1 MNNER
6 ITFLDGLRGFA
17 ILLVILFHAYAAHN
31 DLISYNISL
40 KDLFFI
46 KYGFF
51 GVQLFFLLSGF
62 VILMTLDKSKNF
74 VSFIY
79 KRWLRLFP
87 AMFIA
92 SLLIYFTAPFFY
104 ERPAGMPTPYS
115 LFPVFFFTENV
126 FFNKIFHLNIPEL
139 EGAFWSL
146 YVEMKFYIIFGI
158 AYFLIGR
165 KKAIIFLCLCF
176 FYALINAFLPFHK
189 PNYLNTLFTHFGWF
203 VSGALAYI
211 YYTQHNT
218 KVFYISVVIGVL
230 SLLTTFKYQNYPLEY
245 LLIGSLFIS
254 LFYITIVYRKSRF
267 VLSNRFFLLLGFISY
282 PLYLIHENMMISSIV
297 KLSKLSP
304 MLSNFF
310 IPFIPIVMLCVLS
323 YFIAKVEPYIKNFLN
338 TNIRKIAFINGF
350 LT

>member
-1 MNNER
+1 MNKNR
-6 ITFLDGLRGFA
+6 IDFLDGIRGLA
-17 ILLVILFHAYAAHN
+17 ILLVMLFHTYACYTNLLPHN
-31 DLISYNISL
+31 NISKEIL
-40 KDLFFI
+40 PI
-46 KYGFF
+46 KYGFI

-62 VILMTLDKSKNF
+62 VILMTLEKSKNF
-74 VSFIY
+74 QIFIY

-87 AMFIA
+87 TLFIA
-92 SLLIYFTAPFFY
+92 SLLIYVTAPFFY
-104 ERPAGMPTPYS
+104 ERPAGVPTLYS

-146 YVEMKFYIIFGI
+146 YIEMKFYIIFGI
-158 AYFLIGR
+158 AYFLFGK

-176 FYALINAFLPFHK
+176 FYTLINAFFPFHK
-189 PNYLNTLFTHFGWF
+189 PNYLNALFTHFGWF

-211 YYTQHNT
+211 YYTQHNS
-218 KVFYISVVIGVL
+218 KVFYISVVIGFL

-267 VLSNRFFLLLGFISY
+267 ILANKFFLFLGFISY
-282 PLYLIHENMMISSIV
+282 PLYLIHENMIISSLV

-310 IPFIPIVMLCVLS
+310 VPFIPIVMLCILS

-338 TNIRKIAFINGF
+338 TNIRKIAFINRF